1 MQRNL
6 NKEKKKGFTLIELV
20 IVLSVLAIIALIAV
34 PNFTKVRN
42 DSLIKADERS
52 AEQIEKITLLAIA
65 DNKIQI
71 GEKTM
76 QYEINTE
83 KEDIE
88 IKPIE
93 PVTPPNPSRTQ
104 TSNQLNDYKDL
115 LKDVKA
121 PQVPGTT
128 GFVVSVSNIG
138 EVEVKYRGT
147 PQLVEADKVLAG
159 KIKPEKEDS

>member
-65 DNKIQI
+65 DNKIA
-71 GEKTM
+71 
-76 QYEINTE
+76 INTE
-83 KEDIE
+83 YFINTESEE
-88 IKPIE
+88 IKITTTDVASKE
-93 PVTPPNPSRTQ
+93 LRDSKTKTDDE
-104 TSNQLNDYKDL
+104 LGDYKEL

-128 GFVVSVSNIG
+128 GFIVSVSEVG
-138 EVEVKYRGT
+138 EVGVKYRGDA
-147 PQLVEADKVLAG
+147 QLGDSNKILAG
-159 KIKPEKEDS
+159 KIKENTKSS

>member
-65 DNKIQI
+65 DNKIA
-71 GEKTM
+71 
-76 QYEINTE
+76 INTE
-83 KEDIE
+83 YFINTESEE
-88 IKPIE
+88 IKITTTDE
-93 PVTPPNPSRTQ
+93 DSKLSRDSETEIKDE
-104 TSNQLNDYKDL
+104 LGDYKEL

-128 GFVVSVSNIG
+128 GFIVSVSDIG
-138 EVEVKYRGT
+138 DVGVKYRGD
-147 PQLVEADKVLAG
+147 PQFGDEDKVLAG
-159 KIKPEKEDS
+159 KIKKNTQS